1 MNQQQLE
8 TIKAE
13 LRQISE
19 LIGPGRAYELLL
31 PAEQDSVALLFP
43 LAEVLSL
50 VPEKHRMPESVH
62 FAKRLAGEDWTVA
75 LTIPDLFQKVES
87 GRVMVPLGFL
97 AENLPVEHI
106 GYVPHTEVDTPI
118 EIPIKWVHIALWRER
133 EQSKD
138 DAATSHDTGG
148 HAGIPWARWLK

>member
-19 LIGPGRAYELLL
+19 LIGPGKAYELLL
-31 PAEQDSVALLFP
+31 PDADASVALTFP
-43 LAEVLSL
+43 LAEMLSL
-50 VPEKHRMPESVH
+50 VPEKHRMPESLHSAV
-62 FAKRLAGEDWTVA
+62 RLASEDWTVS
-75 LTIPDLFQKVES
+75 LTIADLFQKVES

-97 AENLPVEHI
+97 AENLPIEHI

-133 EQSKD
+133 EKSKGEAPPD
-138 DAATSHDTGG
+138 HGG
-148 HAGIPWARWLK
+148 TAGIPWARWLK

>member
-19 LIGPGRAYELLL
+19 LIGPGKAYELLL
-31 PAEQDSVALLFP
+31 PDGDASVALTFP
-43 LAEVLSL
+43 LAEMLSL

-62 FAKRLAGEDWTVA
+62 SAVRLASEDWTVS
-75 LTIPDLFQKVES
+75 LTIADLFQKVES

-97 AENLPVEHI
+97 AENLPIEHI

-118 EIPIKWVHIALWRER
+118 EIPIKWVHVALWRER
-133 EQSKD
+133 EKSKGE
-138 DAATSHDTGG
+138 APSGHDGG
-148 HAGIPWARWLK
+148 TAGIPWARWLK